1 MKRNFK
7 VSEILESVDSIVS
20 DNNYTAY
27 DNKKIID
34 RYKKFLEKN
43 IDMAKNPDNEKIIF
57 DAEKSLIDKKSDT
70 ITNDPINQKN
80 ENVLV
85 LKNEIKNERIGE
97 ENNSKNILVLKD
109 EFIDQSNIKE
119 NNSLG
124 ENYKEILFLE
134 DELIDEKENS
144 LKKLEDNYIYI
155 NKKFKYLNTKQEEK
169 IKDLN
174 ILLEK
179 FTSKERYINLD
190 KKIKLYQE
198 DNAALRNKILNLS
211 DNESKLRL
219 NLSNLYL
226 EKNTNSNE
234 SDGTDQEEIKKL
246 NTQIE
251 NLLQK
256 NNELK
261 TEILILRKNK
271 PRESTDVNQKIN
283 FYREEHA
290 KIILDKS
297 DIERKLENTKNQ
309 LSANENNKQKL
320 KLALDNLNKILAE
333 SNIESSTFINKIEF
347 DKIEPSEDKKEK
359 NYEKRKSKP
368 NEGGLGF
375 LLNDYL
381 EQLLKNHKAK

>member
-320 KLALDNLNKILAE
+320 KLALDNLNKILGE
-333 SNIESSTFINKIEF
+333 SNIESSTFVNKIDF
-347 DKIEPSEDKKEK
+347 DKIELQEDKDH
-359 NYEKRKSKP
+359 EKRKNKP

-381 EQLLKNHKAK
+381 EQLLKSHKAK

>member
-1 MKRNFK
+1 MRRNFK

-20 DNNYTAY
+20 DNDYATH
-27 DNKKIID
+27 DNKKIIT
-34 RYKKFLEKN
+34 RYKKFLKKN
-43 IDMAKNPDNEKIIF
+43 IDMTKNPDNEKIIF
-57 DAEKSLIDKKSDT
+57 DAEKSLID
-70 ITNDPINQKN
+70 QKN

-85 LKNEIKNERIGE
+85 LTNEIKYEETSEGE
-97 ENNSKNILVLKD
+97 NLKNILVLKD
-109 EFIDQSNIKE
+109 EMVDQSNTKE
-119 NNSLG
+119 DNSLS

-134 DELIDEKENS
+134 NELINEKENS
-144 LKKLEDNYIYI
+144 LKELEGNYIYI
-155 NKKFKYLNTKQEEK
+155 NKKIKDLNTKQEEK

-174 ILLEK
+174 ILLDK
-179 FTSKERYINLD
+179 FTSKERYIDLD

-198 DNAALRNKILNLS
+198 DNAMLRNKILNLS
-211 DNESKLRL
+211 DNEKNLRL
-219 NLSNLYL
+219 NLSELSI
-226 EKNTNSNE
+226 EKNINSNE
-234 SDGTDQEEIKKL
+234 PGGITHEEIKKL

-251 NLLQK
+251 NLLQT

-261 TEILILRKNK
+261 NEILILRGNK
-271 PRESTDVNQKIN
+271 PSESIDIDQKIK

-320 KLALDNLNKILAE
+320 KLALDNLNKILGE
-333 SNIESSTFINKIEF
+333 SNIESSTFVNKIDF
-347 DKIEPSEDKKEK
+347 DKIELQEDKDH
-359 NYEKRKSKP
+359 EKRKNKP

-381 EQLLKNHKAK
+381 EQLLKSHKAK